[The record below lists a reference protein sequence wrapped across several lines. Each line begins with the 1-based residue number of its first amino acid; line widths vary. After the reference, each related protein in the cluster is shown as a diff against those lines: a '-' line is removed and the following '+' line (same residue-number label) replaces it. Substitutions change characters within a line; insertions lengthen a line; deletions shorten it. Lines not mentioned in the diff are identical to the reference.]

1 MADEKYEIHAAAR
14 EGRRELP
21 LVVSVVFALEMDLA
35 RLSMTDI

>member
-21 LVVSVVFALEMDLA
+21 LVVPVVFALEMNST
-35 RLSMTDI
+35 RPNMTDI